1 MRGESASMATA
12 AAIKKELS
20 MLQAEGEALAAAF
33 GKGKKHA
40 SFEAEYQRWYTRA
53 LPVVKQV
60 APDRYA
66 EFRSYYEMGFRMQ
79 GHWSHAYAIQHYIKG
94 IDPFVGDDYDIR
106 ELAARCF
113 SNQLAIF
120 AALRARIDYALL
132 DAEDR
137 IQVELQTA
145 ALETARSLVRI
156 SARAAGALA
165 GTVLETH
172 LGKLARKHRA
182 RTFKKR
188 PGIRDL
194 NDALQRAG
202 VLDAQLWSQIGW
214 LADIRDRCALKQDT
228 PPKKVQARDLIDGTH
243 WLIKNIF

>member
-1 MRGESASMATA
+1 MATA
-12 AAIKKELS
+12 ATIKKEIS
-20 MLQAEGEALAAAF
+20 TLQAEGEALAAAF
-33 GKGKKHA
+33 GRGKRHA

-79 GHWSHAYAIQHYIKG
+79 GHWSHAYTIQHYLKG

-106 ELAARCF
+106 ELAGRCF
-113 SNQLAIF
+113 GNQLAIF
-120 AALRARIDYALL
+120 ASLLSRVDYALL
-132 DAEDR
+132 DTEDR
-137 IQVELQTA
+137 IRVELQA
-145 ALETARSLVRI
+145 AELETARSLVRI

-202 VLDAQLWSQIGW
+202 VLDAQVWSQVGW
-214 LADIRDRCALKQDT
+214 LADIRDCCALKQDV
-228 PPKKVQARDLIDGTH
+228 PPKKARVRDLIDGTL
-243 WLIKNIF
+243 WLTRNVF